1 MFTEKDLHGSFILT
15 GIFHAFLAFI
25 FTPLS
30 KKFPIS
36 DKSERK

>member
-25 FTPLS
+25 FIPVVKEIPYLG
-30 KKFPIS
+30 
-36 DKSERK
+36 